1 MNVLFAASYHP
12 LDWGLLLLRIV
23 VAVVF
28 LVHGRKKSSF
38 WKGRLHSRRSARYVR
53 VMQVLAV
60 IEPICAT
67 AVLAGAFTRIAAWG
81 LAIIALG
88 AIYYKIE
95 MLHAP
100 FTASDR
106 TGWELDAVLLAA
118 AAALVFAG
126 GGAFSL
132 DVMRFGQ

>member
-1 MNVLFAASYHP
+1 MNVLFTASYHP
-12 LDWGLLLLRIV
+12 LDWGLLFLRIV
-23 VAVVF
+23 VGIVF
-28 LVHGRKKSSF
+28 LVHAKGKIASWRGRV
-38 WKGRLHSRRSARYVR
+38 HSHRSRRYVR

-60 IEPICAT
+60 VEPICSL
-67 AVLAGAFTRIAAWG
+67 AVMSGAFTRIAAWG
-81 LAIIALG
+81 LAAVASG

-100 FTASDR
+100 FSATDR

-126 GGAFSL
+126 GGEFSI
-132 DVMRFGQ
+132 DAMYFGQ